1 MHTTIRQLCF
11 CTIVPLY
18 FCVAIFLNLNFFC
31 KHSRHLRSAV
41 RLSVLTL
48 ACYTAATHSDGR
60 TQCVV
65 SRAIAAHHGHI
76 LRRERRANI
85 KPRALTT
92 HDLAQVAS
100 YSLDVSG
107 MAEVGRGGST
117 YLSRSDGD

>member
-1 MHTTIRQLCF
+1 MSW
-11 CTIVPLY
+11 PG
-18 FCVAIFLNLNFFC
+18 
-31 KHSRHLRSAV
+31 LRSAV

-65 SRAIAAHHGHI
+65 SRARAAQHGHI

-92 HDLAQVAS
+92 HDLTQVAS
-100 YSLDVSG
+100 CSTDVSG

-117 YLSRSDGD
+117 HLSRRDGDLHETIRACTKHDDSSMGAHGAACSGM